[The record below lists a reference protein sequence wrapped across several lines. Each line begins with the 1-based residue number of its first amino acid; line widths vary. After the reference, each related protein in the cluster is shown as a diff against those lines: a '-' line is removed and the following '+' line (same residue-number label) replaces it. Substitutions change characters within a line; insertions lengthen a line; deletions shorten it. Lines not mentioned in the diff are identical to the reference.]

1 MYYIYLYLYI
11 YIYLYNILEEM
22 LLLQGFL
29 TARPKDLAEA
39 SQCVSNA
46 RTLCR
51 SLKDA
56 LWVLCQWNH
65 GEIMVDPTMWGP
77 RSIAFSWCQ

>member
-1 MYYIYLYLYI
+1 
-11 YIYLYNILEEM
+11 M

-29 TARPKDLAEA
+29 ADRPKDLAEA

-51 SLKDA
+51 SLKDG

-65 GEIMVDPTMWGP
+65 GEIMVDHGE
-77 RSIAFSWCQ
+77 SWWIPLSKWIIIPVIYMG